1 MCGVDEKWE
10 EEQRLKSAETES
22 QATFYHYTLLK
33 KKVLP
38 KSLIYSLSILPVIWL
53 AAETIF
59 ISWTSI
65 FFFLLALPVI
75 LWIQYVIS
83 RSVLMIVS
91 HSYRKRW
98 RFSRHM
104 PWIGYSP
111 DQYVSYPDYRRVH
124 LHSAWIGCCI
134 IVILIPWSPVSFV
147 LSLVFW
153 HLWLMIPRSIVLA
166 TLRGQRKDGMIKIT
180 GLEIAYYRQ

>member
-1 MCGVDEKWE
+1 M
-10 EEQRLKSAETES
+10 KSAETES

-38 KSLIYSLSILPVIWL
+38 KSLIYSLGILPIIWL
-53 AAETIF
+53 TAETVF

-65 FFFLLALPVI
+65 FFFLLAIPVI

-83 RSVLMIVS
+83 RSVLMIIS

-98 RFSRHM
+98 RFSRQM

-111 DQYVSYPDYRRVH
+111 DQYISYPVYRQVH
-124 LHSAWIGCCI
+124 LYFAWIGCCI
-134 IVILIPWSPVSFV
+134 IGILIPWSPVSFV
-147 LSLVFW
+147 LSLFFW
-153 HLWLMIPRSIVLA
+153 HLWLMIPRLIVLA